1 MISSAGSARCAG
13 VTTKVEDL
21 SHTLVL
27 LISKF
32 GPCHTYFFAFLLT
45 YLYSIFLNAC
55 INKCSDRSMKCN
67 FQPFMEL

>member
-32 GPCHTYFFAFLLT
+32 GPCHTYFFA
-45 YLYSIFLNAC
+45 YLSLFNIFKC
-55 INKCSDRSMKCN
+55 IY
-67 FQPFMEL
+67 Q